1 MNKPEPSLVVRHLGL
16 VDYEPIWRRMQA
28 FTDNR
33 TAETAD
39 EIWILQ
45 HPPVFTLGMNGDRAH
60 LLDPGDI
67 PVIDIDRGGQVTYHG
82 PGQLVVY
89 PLLDLGRLSMGVRTL
104 VTGLEKAVVRTA
116 ARWEI
121 DAYPRKDAPG
131 VYVAD
136 RKLASLGLR
145 IRRGCSYHG
154 LAFNID
160 MDLAPFHRINVC
172 GYKGMEVTQLRD
184 LGVVAS
190 IDEVAAHL
198 ESAII
203 DSLGL
208 TGQLHA

>member
-1 MNKPEPSLVVRHLGL
+1 VNTLRPSLVVRHLGL
-16 VDYEPIWRRMQA
+16 VDYEPTWREMQA

-60 LLDPGDI
+60 LINPGNI
-67 PVIDIDRGGQVTYHG
+67 PVVDIDRGGQVTYHG

-104 VTGLEKAVVRTA
+104 VTGLEQAVIKTS
-116 ARWEI
+116 ARWDI
-121 DAYPRKDAPG
+121 DAYPRQDAPG
-131 VYVAD
+131 VYVMD

-145 IRRGCSYHG
+145 IRRDCSYHG
-154 LAFNID
+154 LALNVD
-160 MDLAPFHRINVC
+160 MDLAPFYRINVC

-184 LGVVAS
+184 LGVAAP
-190 IDEVAAHL
+190 IDEIATHL
-198 ESAII
+198 ESDII
-203 DSLGL
+203 GSLGL
-208 TGQLHA
+208 AD